1 MKLPVSCGQCM
12 REAIENSFI
21 LGNAEF
27 NDDGR
32 YEVHC
37 PKGHTSITVL
47 QQQKFEVLFEI
58 GAYAI
63 LDGYYREAV
72 SSFTSALERFYEYYI
87 RLICY
92 TKNIEIEEVEKTW
105 KIISNQSE
113 RQLGAFI
120 FIHLLETGTKPNL
133 LTNNQ
138 ISFRNAVIHK
148 GKIPT
153 KEEAIAYGQAILDL
167 VRPQIKRLKGEYADA
182 MGWLT
187 HLHLIKSRK
196 SSDKQLS
203 ISTLSIS
210 TILTLLSIEHPNN
223 ERKLEV
229 AISQLKRW

>member
-1 MKLPVSCGQCM
+1 MKLPVSCAQCM
-12 REAIENSFI
+12 SESIENSFI
-21 LGNAEF
+21 LGKVEF

-92 TKNIEIEEVEKTW
+92 TKSINLEEMENTW
-105 KIISNQSE
+105 KIVTNQSE

-120 FIHLLETGTKPNL
+120 FMHLLETGTKPNL

-167 VRPQIKRLKGEYADA
+167 VRPQIKRLKGEYGEA

-187 HLHLIKSRK
+187 HLHVIKSRK
-196 SSDKQLS
+196 SSDNHLS
-203 ISTLSIS
+203 ISTLSIP
-210 TILTLLSIEHPNN
+210 TILTLLSIEHPHN
-223 ERKLEV
+223 EQKLEDS
-229 AISQLKRW
+229 ISQLKRW